1 MLSLLDSL
9 YFNLRAERLS
19 SDSVAST
26 AYIRIFAQNSRFWR
40 PGNSILPTPSL
51 NEAYGYVSRANLLLN
66 VAQYHIKTFDL
77 LHFG

>member
-9 YFNLRAERLS
+9 YFNLRAERLG

-51 NEAYGYVSRANLLLN
+51 NEAYDYVFTCESIIACRA
-66 VAQYHIKTFDL
+66 VPFKDL
-77 LHFG
+77 